1 LFSLF
6 LLRPFDQ
13 GEMGGDL
20 CGIKQDKWKGDFGR
34 SISMA
39 EHLVEMA
46 GALVRVRDGKIE
58 VLSDPKV
65 KWCPLRSG
73 LYGHKA
79 ESRKTVESVLKSHIE
94 ELGMYGPDRVLE
106 LSERPVSFGA
116 SEMISDGMKEGLVD
130 AAVVVC
136 EGVGTVIA
144 TRPEV
149 VAALG
154 AHMTGLVRTEPIEE
168 IQAGLKER
176 GCVLL
181 DDRCTIDQ
189 VEGYR
194 RALDAGFER
203 IVVTIT
209 GRRAFESEEIRKMAP
224 ISGERPIIFA
234 VHNLDVAE
242 DQARILA
249 ESCDVVW
256 ACASRQVRD
265 VVGRRAK
272 LQIGIS
278 IPVYA
283 LTDRGKRLVL
293 NRALH
298 FESGLVMHRA
308 TLPFGPEEK
317 LPYPLD

>member
-1 LFSLF
+1 
-6 LLRPFDQ
+6 
-13 GEMGGDL
+13 
-20 CGIKQDKWKGDFGR
+20 
-34 SISMA
+34 
-39 EHLVEMA
+39 MA
-46 GALVRVRDGKIE
+46 GALVRVRVGEIE
-58 VLSDPKV
+58 VLSDPAV

-73 LYGHKA
+73 LYGHEA

-94 ELGMYGPDRVLE
+94 ELGMYSPSRVLE

-116 SEMISDGMKEGLVD
+116 SEMIADGMKAELVD

-136 EGVGTVIA
+136 EGAGTVVA
-144 TRPEV
+144 ASPEV

-168 IQAGLKER
+168 IQSGLLER
-176 GCVLL
+176 GSILL
-181 DDRCTIDQ
+181 DERCTIDQ

-194 RALDAGFER
+194 RALAAGYQR

-209 GRRAFESEEIRKMAP
+209 GKRAFEAEEIRKLAST
-224 ISGERPIIFA
+224 SGAEEPVIFA

-242 DQARILA
+242 DQAEVLA
-249 ESCDVVW
+249 ETCDVVW
-256 ACASRQVRD
+256 GCASRPVRD

-293 NRALH
+293 NRAQH
-298 FESGLVMHRA
+298 FDESLVMHRA
-308 TLPFGPEEK
+308 TLPYGPEEK
-317 LPYPLD
+317 LPKLLD

>member
-1 LFSLF
+1 
-6 LLRPFDQ
+6 
-13 GEMGGDL
+13 
-20 CGIKQDKWKGDFGR
+20 
-34 SISMA
+34 MA

-46 GALVRVRDGKIE
+46 GALVRVRDGRVE

-73 LYGHKA
+73 LYGHEA
-79 ESRKTVESVLKSHIE
+79 ESRKTVESVLRAHIE

-136 EGVGTVIA
+136 EGAGTVIA

-154 AHMTGLVRTEPIEE
+154 AHMTGLVKTEPIEE
-168 IQAGLKER
+168 IQTGLCEK
-176 GCVLL
+176 GCILL

-209 GRRAFESEEIRKMAP
+209 GRRAFESEEIRKMASTSAGKGP
-224 ISGERPIIFA
+224 VIFA
-234 VHNLDVAE
+234 VHNLGVAE
-242 DQARILA
+242 NQAGVLA
-249 ESCDVVW
+249 ENCDVVW
-256 ACASRQVRD
+256 ACASRQVRE
-265 VVGRRAK
+265 VVGRQAK

-298 FESGLVMHRA
+298 FESALVMHRA
-308 TLPFGPEEK
+308 TLPYGPEEK
-317 LPYPLD
+317 LPEPLD

>member
-1 LFSLF
+1 LV
-6 LLRPFDQ
+6 
-13 GEMGGDL
+13 
-20 CGIKQDKWKGDFGR
+20 
-34 SISMA
+34 
-39 EHLVEMA
+39 EHLLEMA
-46 GALVRVRDGKIE
+46 GALVRVRDGEVE
-58 VLSDPKV
+58 VLTEPKV

-73 LYGHKA
+73 LYGHEA
-79 ESRKTVESVLKSHIE
+79 ESRETVESVLRSHIE
-94 ELGMYGPDRVLE
+94 ELGMYGPHRVLE

-116 SEMISDGMKEGLVD
+116 SEMIADGMKVGLVD

-136 EGVGTVIA
+136 EGAGTVVA

-168 IQAGLKER
+168 LQAGLSER
-176 GCVLL
+176 GCILL

-194 RALDAGFER
+194 RALAAGYQR

-209 GRRAFESEEIRKMAP
+209 GKMAFEPEEIRNLA
-224 ISGERPIIFA
+224 STSADGQAGEGPVIFA
-234 VHNLDVAE
+234 VHNLDVTE
-242 DQARILA
+242 DQAEILGKT
-249 ESCDVVW
+249 CDIVW
-256 ACASRQVRD
+256 ACASREVRE
-265 VVGRRAK
+265 VVGKRAK

-298 FESGLVMHRA
+298 FDESLVMHRA
-308 TLPFGPEEK
+308 TLPYGPEEK
-317 LPYPLD
+317 LPKLLD

>member
-1 LFSLF
+1 MSPRDEEIGVRRRIRLT
-6 LLRPFDQ
+6 
-13 GEMGGDL
+13 
-20 CGIKQDKWKGDFGR
+20 
-34 SISMA
+34 
-39 EHLVEMA
+39 EHLLEMA
-46 GALVRVRDGKIE
+46 GALVRVSDGKIE
-58 VLSDPKV
+58 VLSEPKV

-73 LYGHKA
+73 LYGIEA
-79 ESRKTVESVLKSHIE
+79 ESRETVESVLRVHMK
-94 ELGMYGPDRVLE
+94 ELGMYSPHRVLE

-136 EGVGTVIA
+136 EGAGTVVA
-144 TRPEV
+144 TRTEV

-168 IQAGLKER
+168 IQAGLRER
-176 GCVLL
+176 GCILL

-194 RALDAGFER
+194 RALAAGYER

-209 GRRAFESEEIRKMAP
+209 GRRAFEAEEIRRLAQT
-224 ISGERPIIFA
+224 SAGEGPVIFA

-242 DQARILA
+242 DQAEVLA
-249 ESCDVVW
+249 ETCDVVW
-256 ACASRQVRD
+256 ACASRTVRE
-265 VVGRRAK
+265 VVGRQAK

-283 LTDRGKRLVL
+283 LTDSGKRLVL

-298 FESGLVMHRA
+298 FDESLVMHRA
-308 TLPFGPEEK
+308 TLPYGPEEK
-317 LPYPLD
+317 LPDPLL

>member
-1 LFSLF
+1 
-6 LLRPFDQ
+6 
-13 GEMGGDL
+13 MV
-20 CGIKQDKWKGDFGR
+20 
-34 SISMA
+34 
-39 EHLVEMA
+39 EHLLEMA
-46 GALVRVRDGKIE
+46 GALVRVRDGEVE
-58 VLSDPKV
+58 VLTEPKV

-73 LYGHKA
+73 LYGHEA
-79 ESRKTVESVLKSHIE
+79 ESRETVESVLRSHIE
-94 ELGMYGPDRVLE
+94 ELGMYGPHRVLE

-116 SEMISDGMKEGLVD
+116 SEMIADGMKVGLVD

-136 EGVGTVIA
+136 EGAGTVVA

-168 IQAGLKER
+168 LQAGLSER
-176 GCVLL
+176 GCILL

-194 RALDAGFER
+194 RALAAGYQR

-209 GRRAFESEEIRKMAP
+209 GKMAFEPEEIRNLA
-224 ISGERPIIFA
+224 STSADGQAGEGPVIFA
-234 VHNLDVAE
+234 VHNLDVTE
-242 DQARILA
+242 DQAEILGKT
-249 ESCDVVW
+249 CDIVW
-256 ACASRQVRD
+256 ACASREVRE
-265 VVGRRAK
+265 VVGKRAK

-298 FESGLVMHRA
+298 FDESLVMHRA
-308 TLPFGPEEK
+308 TLPYGPEEK
-317 LPYPLD
+317 LPKLLD

>member
-1 LFSLF
+1 L
-6 LLRPFDQ
+6 
-13 GEMGGDL
+13 
-20 CGIKQDKWKGDFGR
+20 
-34 SISMA
+34 A

-46 GALVRVRDGKIE
+46 GALVRVRDGKVE

-65 KWCPLRSG
+65 KWCPLRG
-73 LYGHKA
+73 DLYGHEA
-79 ESRKTVESVLKSHIE
+79 EYRKTVESVLKSHIE

-116 SEMISDGMKEGLVD
+116 SEMIADGMKEGLVD
-130 AAVVVC
+130 VAVVVC
-136 EGVGTVIA
+136 EGAGTVIA
-144 TRPEV
+144 KRPEV

-168 IQAGLKER
+168 IQAGLRER
-176 GCVLL
+176 GCILL

-194 RALDAGFER
+194 RALDAGFEGER

-209 GRRAFESEEIRKMAP
+209 GRRAFESEEIRKIASSSAGDGP
-224 ISGERPIIFA
+224 VIFA
-234 VHNLDVAE
+234 VHNLDVTE
-242 DQARILA
+242 DQARVLA

-256 ACASRQVRD
+256 ACASRSVRD
-265 VVGRRAK
+265 VVGKRAT

-298 FESGLVMHRA
+298 FDESLVMHRA

-317 LPYPLD
+317 LPEPLV

>member
-1 LFSLF
+1 
-6 LLRPFDQ
+6 
-13 GEMGGDL
+13 
-20 CGIKQDKWKGDFGR
+20 
-34 SISMA
+34 MA

-73 LYGHKA
+73 LYGHEA
-79 ESRKTVESVLKSHIE
+79 ESRETVESVLKGHIE
-94 ELGMYGPDRVLE
+94 ELGMYGPGRVLE

-116 SEMISDGMKEGLVD
+116 SEMISDGMTEGLVD

-136 EGVGTVIA
+136 EGAGTVVA
-144 TRPEV
+144 TRAEV

-154 AHMTGLVRTEPIEE
+154 AHMTGLVKTEPIEE
-168 IQAGLKER
+168 IQAGLRGR
-176 GCVLL
+176 GCILL

-189 VEGYR
+189 VEGFR
-194 RALDAGFER
+194 RALAAGYEK

-209 GRRAFESEEIRKMAP
+209 GKRAFEAEVIRQMAQT
-224 ISGERPIIFA
+224 SAGEGPMIFA
-234 VHNLDVAE
+234 VHNLDVSE
-242 DQARILA
+242 DQARVLA
-249 ESCDVVW
+249 ETCDVVW
-256 ACASRQVRD
+256 ACASREVREI
-265 VVGRRAK
+265 VGRRAK

-283 LTDRGKRLVL
+283 LTDLGKRLVL

-308 TLPFGPEEK
+308 TLPYGPEEK
-317 LPYPLD
+317 LPDPFV

>member
-1 LFSLF
+1 
-6 LLRPFDQ
+6 
-13 GEMGGDL
+13 
-20 CGIKQDKWKGDFGR
+20 
-34 SISMA
+34 MA
-39 EHLVEMA
+39 EHLLEMA
-46 GALVRVRDGKIE
+46 GALVRVRDGEVE
-58 VLSDPKV
+58 VLTEPKV

-73 LYGHKA
+73 LYGHEA
-79 ESRKTVESVLKSHIE
+79 ESRETIESVLRSHIE
-94 ELGMYGPDRVLE
+94 ELGMYGPHRVLE

-116 SEMISDGMKEGLVD
+116 SEMIADGMKVGLVD

-136 EGVGTVIA
+136 EGAGTVVA

-168 IQAGLKER
+168 LQAGLLER
-176 GCVLL
+176 GCLLL

-194 RALDAGFER
+194 RALAAGYQR

-209 GRRAFESEEIRKMAP
+209 GKMAFEAEEIRNLA
-224 ISGERPIIFA
+224 STSAGGQAGEGPVIFA
-234 VHNLDVAE
+234 VHNLDVTE
-242 DQARILA
+242 DQAEILA
-249 ESCDVVW
+249 ETCDIVW
-256 ACASRQVRD
+256 ACASREVRE
-265 VVGRRAK
+265 VVGKRAK

-317 LPYPLD
+317 LPEMMD

>member
-1 LFSLF
+1 L
-6 LLRPFDQ
+6 
-13 GEMGGDL
+13 
-20 CGIKQDKWKGDFGR
+20 
-34 SISMA
+34 A

-46 GALVRVRDGKIE
+46 GALVRVRDGEIE

-73 LYGHKA
+73 LYGHEA
-79 ESRKTVESVLKSHIE
+79 ESRETVESVLRSHIE
-94 ELGMYGPDRVLE
+94 ELGMYSPHRVLE

-116 SEMISDGMKEGLVD
+116 SEMIADGMKEGLVD

-136 EGVGTVIA
+136 EGAGTVVA
-144 TRPEV
+144 TRSEV

-154 AHMTGLVRTEPIEE
+154 AHMTGLVKTEPIEE
-168 IQAGLKER
+168 IQAGLRGR
-176 GCVLL
+176 GCILL
-181 DDRCTIDQ
+181 DDHCTIDQ
-189 VEGYR
+189 VEGFR
-194 RALDAGFER
+194 RALTAGYEKV
-203 IVVTIT
+203 VVTIT
-209 GRRAFESEEIRKMAP
+209 GKRAFEAEEIRKLA
-224 ISGERPIIFA
+224 STSAGGSAGEGPIIFA
-234 VHNLDVAE
+234 VHNLGVTENQAE
-242 DQARILA
+242 VLA
-249 ESCDVVW
+249 ETCDVVW

-265 VVGRRAK
+265 IVGKRAK

-308 TLPFGPEEK
+308 TLPYGPEEK
-317 LPYPLD
+317 LPDPFV

>member
-1 LFSLF
+1 
-6 LLRPFDQ
+6 
-13 GEMGGDL
+13 MV
-20 CGIKQDKWKGDFGR
+20 
-34 SISMA
+34 
-39 EHLVEMA
+39 EHLLEMA
-46 GALVRVRDGKIE
+46 GALVRVRDGEVE
-58 VLSDPKV
+58 VLTEPKV

-73 LYGHKA
+73 LYGHEA
-79 ESRKTVESVLKSHIE
+79 ESRETVESVLRSHIE
-94 ELGMYGPDRVLE
+94 ELGMYGPHRVLE

-116 SEMISDGMKEGLVD
+116 SEMIADGMKVGLVD

-136 EGVGTVIA
+136 EGAGTVVA

-168 IQAGLKER
+168 LQAGLSER
-176 GCVLL
+176 GCILL

-194 RALDAGFER
+194 RALAAGYQR

-209 GRRAFESEEIRKMAP
+209 GKMAFEPEEIRNLA
-224 ISGERPIIFA
+224 STSADGQAGEGPVIFA
-234 VHNLDVAE
+234 VHNLDVTE
-242 DQARILA
+242 DQAEILGKT
-249 ESCDVVW
+249 CDIVW
-256 ACASRQVRD
+256 ACASREVRE
-265 VVGRRAK
+265 VVGKRAK

-298 FESGLVMHRA
+298 FDESLVMHRA
-308 TLPFGPEEK
+308 TLPYGPKEK
-317 LPYPLD
+317 LPKLLD

>member
-1 LFSLF
+1 
-6 LLRPFDQ
+6 
-13 GEMGGDL
+13 
-20 CGIKQDKWKGDFGR
+20 
-34 SISMA
+34 MA

-46 GALVRVRDGKIE
+46 GALVRVRDGRIE

-65 KWCPLRSG
+65 RWCPLRSG
-73 LYGHKA
+73 LYGHEA

-94 ELGMYGPDRVLE
+94 DLGMYGPGRVLE
-106 LSERPVSFGA
+106 LSKRPVSFGA
-116 SEMISDGMKEGLVD
+116 SEMISDGMKGGLVD

-136 EGVGTVIA
+136 EGAGTVVA

-168 IQAGLKER
+168 IQAGLEER
-176 GCVLL
+176 GCILL
-181 DDRCTIDQ
+181 NDRCTIDQ
-189 VEGYR
+189 VEGYK
-194 RALDAGFER
+194 RALDSGFEGKR
-203 IVVTIT
+203 VVVTIT
-209 GRRAFESEEIRKMAP
+209 GRRAFEAEEIRKMASTSP
-224 ISGERPIIFA
+224 GEGPVIFA

-242 DQARILA
+242 DQARVLA
-249 ESCDVVW
+249 ETCDVVW
-256 ACASRQVRD
+256 ACASRSVRE

-283 LTDRGKRLVL
+283 LTDLGKQLVL

-308 TLPFGPEEK
+308 TLPYGPEEK
-317 LPYPLD
+317 LPDPFV

>member
-1 LFSLF
+1 
-6 LLRPFDQ
+6 
-13 GEMGGDL
+13 MT
-20 CGIKQDKWKGDFGR
+20 
-34 SISMA
+34 
-39 EHLVEMA
+39 EHLLEMA
-46 GALVRVRDGKIE
+46 GALVRVSDGKIE
-58 VLSDPKV
+58 VLSEPKV

-73 LYGHKA
+73 LYGIEA
-79 ESRKTVESVLKSHIE
+79 ESRETVESVLRVHMK
-94 ELGMYGPDRVLE
+94 ELGMYSPHRVLE

-136 EGVGTVIA
+136 EGAGTVVA
-144 TRPEV
+144 TRTEV

-168 IQAGLKER
+168 IQAGLRER
-176 GCVLL
+176 GCILL

-194 RALDAGFER
+194 RALAAGYER

-209 GRRAFESEEIRKMAP
+209 GRRAFEAEEIRKMA
-224 ISGERPIIFA
+224 STSAGEGPVIFA

-242 DQARILA
+242 DQAEVLA
-249 ESCDVVW
+249 ETCDVVW
-256 ACASRQVRD
+256 ACASRTVRE
-265 VVGRRAK
+265 VVGRQAK

-283 LTDRGKRLVL
+283 LTDSGKRLVL

-298 FESGLVMHRA
+298 FDESLVMHRA
-308 TLPFGPEEK
+308 TLPYGPEEK
-317 LPYPLD
+317 LPDPLL

>member
-1 LFSLF
+1 
-6 LLRPFDQ
+6 
-13 GEMGGDL
+13 
-20 CGIKQDKWKGDFGR
+20 
-34 SISMA
+34 MA

-46 GALVRVRDGKIE
+46 GALVRVRDGEVE
-58 VLSDPKV
+58 VLTDPKV

-79 ESRKTVESVLKSHIE
+79 ESRETVESVLRSHIE
-94 ELGMYGPDRVLE
+94 ELGMYGPHRVLE
-106 LSERPVSFGA
+106 LSARPVSFGA
-116 SEMISDGMKEGLVD
+116 SEMIADGMKAGLVD

-136 EGVGTVIA
+136 EGAGTVVA
-144 TRPEV
+144 TKPEV

-154 AHMTGLVRTEPIEE
+154 AHMTGLVKTEPIEE
-168 IQAGLKER
+168 IQSGLLER
-176 GCVLL
+176 GSILL
-181 DDRCTIDQ
+181 DERCTIDQ

-194 RALDAGFER
+194 RALAASYEK

-209 GRRAFESEEIRKMAP
+209 GKRAFEAEEIRRIA
-224 ISGERPIIFA
+224 STSAGGQAGEEPVIFA
-234 VHNLDVAE
+234 VHNLDITE
-242 DQARILA
+242 DQAEVLA
-249 ESCDVVW
+249 ETCDVVW
-256 ACASRQVRD
+256 ACASREVRD
-265 VVGRRAK
+265 VVGQRAK

-298 FESGLVMHRA
+298 FDESLVMHRA

-317 LPYPLD
+317 LPELRD

>member
-1 LFSLF
+1 
-6 LLRPFDQ
+6 
-13 GEMGGDL
+13 
-20 CGIKQDKWKGDFGR
+20 
-34 SISMA
+34 MA

-46 GALVRVRDGKIE
+46 GALVRVRDGRIE

-94 ELGMYGPDRVLE
+94 ELGMYGPHRVLE
-106 LSERPVSFGA
+106 LAERPVSFGA

-136 EGVGTVIA
+136 EGAGTVVA
-144 TRPEV
+144 ARPEV

-168 IQAGLKER
+168 IQSGLRER
-176 GCVLL
+176 GCILL
-181 DDRCTIDQ
+181 DDECTIDQ

-194 RALDAGFER
+194 RALDAGYER

-209 GRRAFESEEIRKMAP
+209 GKRAFESEEIRKIA
-224 ISGERPIIFA
+224 SSSVGEGPVIFA

-242 DQARILA
+242 DQARVLA

-256 ACASRQVRD
+256 ACASRTVRE

-298 FESGLVMHRA
+298 FDESLVMFRA
-308 TLPFGPEEK
+308 TLTYGPEEK
-317 LPYPLD
+317 LPELLD